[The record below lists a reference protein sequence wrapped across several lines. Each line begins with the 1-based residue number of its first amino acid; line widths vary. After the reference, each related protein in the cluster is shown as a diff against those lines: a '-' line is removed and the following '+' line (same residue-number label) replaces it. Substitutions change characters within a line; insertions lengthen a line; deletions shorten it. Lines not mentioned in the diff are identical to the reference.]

1 MKESADHVPLIAKTF
16 ASRAFPARQEKMFA
30 LAHLSDPHLS
40 PMLRPKLR
48 ELMGKR
54 AVGYFN
60 WRSNRSVHH
69 NIEFLAAL
77 VADMKTRGFDHLAVT
92 GDLVNLGLP
101 DEYGVART
109 FLEGL
114 GPGERVSMVPGNHD
128 AYVRGTALLHT
139 DMWKDYIAGDE
150 PAEKKNIS
158 GSAFPYLRRRG
169 DLAIIGL
176 STAIPT
182 APFLATG
189 RLGKAQLMEFEHLL
203 KLSKEEHRFRV
214 VLIHHPPAGRFSPH
228 EVLTDAKAFRAVIAR
243 EGAELVLHGHKHK
256 AMRQLIPGPDG
267 DVNVIGV
274 PSASNPGGNAER
286 GGAYNIY
293 RIQGKA
299 GSWSCELESYGVALD
314 GSGIA
319 KIRGAKLL

>member
-1 MKESADHVPLIAKTF
+1 
-16 ASRAFPARQEKMFA
+16 MFT

-40 PMLRPKLR
+40 PMPRPKFR

-60 WRSNRSVHH
+60 WRTNRGVHH
-69 NIEFLAAL
+69 SPDYLGTL
-77 VADMKTRGFDHLAVT
+77 VADLLSRGFGHLVVT

-101 DEYGVART
+101 DEYALARS
-109 FLEGL
+109 FLESL
-114 GPGERVSMVPGNHD
+114 GPGDRVSMVPGNHD
-128 AYVRGTALLHT
+128 AYVRGTALLHV
-139 DMWKDYIAGDE
+139 DLWKEYIAGDD
-150 PAEKKNIS
+150 PAKKI
-158 GSAFPYLRRRG
+158 GVAGAAFPYLRRRG

-203 KLSKEEHRFRV
+203 KTAREEHRFRV
-214 VLIHHPPAGRFSPH
+214 VLIHHPPAGRHSPH
-228 EVLTDAKAFRAVIAR
+228 EVLTDARAFRTIVAR

-256 AMRQLIPGPDG
+256 AMLQQIAGPDHA
-267 DVNVIGV
+267 VNVVGV
-274 PSASNPGGNAER
+274 PSASNPGSNPER
-286 GGAYNIY
+286 GGAYNLY
-293 RIQGKA
+293 RIAGKPGA
-299 GSWSCELESYGVALD
+299 WTCQMESYGFAPD

-319 KIRGAKLL
+319 KIRSAKLI

>member
-1 MKESADHVPLIAKTF
+1 
-16 ASRAFPARQEKMFA
+16 MFA

-40 PMLRPKLR
+40 PMPRPKLV

-60 WRSNRSVHH
+60 WRTNRGAHH
-69 NIEFLAAL
+69 SPDFLSTL
-77 VADMKTRGFDHLAVT
+77 VADMKDRGFDHLAVT

-101 DEYGVART
+101 DEYGLARR
-109 FLEGL
+109 FLESL

-128 AYVRGTALLHT
+128 AYVRGTALLHVDT
-139 DMWKDYIAGDE
+139 WKEYIAGDE
-150 PAEKKNIS
+150 PAGKTNVS
-158 GSAFPYLRRRG
+158 GAAFPYLRRRG

-189 RLGKAQLMEFEHLL
+189 KLGKAQLLELERLL
-203 KLSKEEHRFRV
+203 KVTRKEGRFRV
-214 VLIHHPPAGRFSPH
+214 VLIHHPPVGRHSPH
-228 EVLTDAKAFRAVIAR
+228 EVLTDAKAFCAVVAR
-243 EGAELVLHGHKHK
+243 GGAELVLHGHKHK
-256 AMRQLIPGPDG
+256 AMMQKIAGPDG
-267 DVNVIGV
+267 SVNVIGV
-274 PSASNPGGNAER
+274 PSASNPGASPER

-293 RIQGKA
+293 RIGGSA
-299 GSWSCELESYGVALD
+299 GAWTCEMESFGFVPS

-319 KIRGAKLL
+319 KIRSVKLI

>member
-1 MKESADHVPLIAKTF
+1 
-16 ASRAFPARQEKMFA
+16 MFT

-40 PMLRPKLR
+40 PMPRPKLR

-69 NIEFLAAL
+69 NVEFLSAL
-77 VADMKTRGFDHLAVT
+77 VADMKTRSFDHLAVT

-101 DEYGVART
+101 DEYGVALQ
-109 FLEGL
+109 FLESL
-114 GPGERVSMVPGNHD
+114 GKGGDVSMVPGNHD
-128 AYVRGTALLHT
+128 AYVRGTARLHV
-139 DMWKDYIAGDE
+139 DLWKEYIAGDE
-150 PAEKKNIS
+150 PAQKS
-158 GSAFPYLRRRG
+158 GIAGAAFPYLRRRG

-203 KLSKEEHRFRV
+203 KAMKEEHRFRA

-228 EVLTDAKAFRAVIAR
+228 EILTDASAFRAVVAR
-243 EGAELVLHGHKHK
+243 QGAELVLHGHKHK
-256 AMRQLIPGPDG
+256 AMLQKIETPNGS
-267 DVNVIGV
+267 VNVVGV
-274 PSASNPGGNAER
+274 PSSSNPGSNGER
-286 GGAYNIY
+286 GGAYNLY
-293 RIQGKA
+293 RINGKA
-299 GSWSCELESYGVALD
+299 GAWTCEMESYGLAPG

-319 KIRGAKLL
+319 KIRSVKLL

>member
-1 MKESADHVPLIAKTF
+1 
-16 ASRAFPARQEKMFA
+16 MFT

-40 PMLRPKLR
+40 PMPRPKLR

-60 WRSNRSVHH
+60 WRSNRGAHH
-69 NIEFLAAL
+69 SPDFLSTL
-77 VADMKTRGFDHLAVT
+77 VTDMKHRGFDHLAVT

-101 DEYGVART
+101 DEYGLARR
-109 FLEGL
+109 FLESL
-114 GPGERVSMVPGNHD
+114 GVGEKVSMVPGNHD
-128 AYVRGTALLHT
+128 AYVRGTALLHV
-139 DMWKDYIAGDE
+139 DMWKEYIAGDE
-150 PAEKKNIS
+150 PAPKVGIA
-158 GSAFPYLRRRG
+158 GAAFPYLRRRG

-189 RLGKAQLMEFEHLL
+189 KLGKAQLLELEHLL
-203 KLSKEEHRFRV
+203 KVTGEECRFRV
-214 VLIHHPPAGRFSPH
+214 ILIHHPPAGRHSPH
-228 EVLTDAKAFRAVIAR
+228 EILIDAKAFCAVVAR

-256 AMRQLIPGPDG
+256 AMMQKIKGPGG

-274 PSASNPGGNAER
+274 PSASNPGANPER
-286 GGAYNIY
+286 GGAYNVY
-293 RIQGKA
+293 RIGGKA
-299 GSWSCELESYGVALD
+299 GSWSCEMESFGFAQS

-319 KIRGAKLL
+319 KIRTAKLI